1 MQPRSYQNNN
11 PRHSEDVLSDSDTE
25 QINRQ
30 IEIERRRAMAM
41 RSTKQNFK
49 RITKLVKTFESD
61 VDAMADDEYD
71 ASDADFKRRSAQKK
85 RHMDPHQ

>member
-1 MQPRSYQNNN
+1 
-11 PRHSEDVLSDSDTE
+11 
-25 QINRQ
+25 
-30 IEIERRRAMAM
+30 M

-71 ASDADFKRRSAQKK
+71 ASDVDFKRRSAQKK
-85 RHMDPHQ
+85 RHMDPYQQ

>member
-1 MQPRSYQNNN
+1 
-11 PRHSEDVLSDSDTE
+11 
-25 QINRQ
+25 
-30 IEIERRRAMAM
+30 MAM

-71 ASDADFKRRSAQKK
+71 ASDVDFKRRSAQKK
-85 RHMDPHQ
+85 RHMDPYQ